1 MDLRPYQA
9 EAVESIFREWGSGRR
24 RTLLCMATGTGKTIC
39 IAKVA
44 ERVASHGG
52 RTLVLAHRGE
62 LLDQARDK
70 IASATGLACSV
81 ERAQESSLGTWES
94 VTVGSVQTLMR
105 DQRLEA
111 LAPDRFD
118 CVIVDE
124 AHHSASASYRKILD
138 HFDADVLGVTATPDR
153 ADRQDL
159 GKVFDSLA
167 YEYGLAQAVRDGY
180 LCPIKAQTIP
190 LDIDISSVS
199 TQSGDYAAG
208 ELGDALGPY
217 LDAIADE
224 MAAAC
229 EGKRT
234 VVFLPLVSTAKRF
247 RDLLEERGLR
257 AAEVDGKSEDR
268 AEVLAA
274 FDEGRYDV
282 LCNSMLLCLDE
293 QTEILT
299 IRGFVGPD
307 EIREDD
313 LVANWNFDGS
323 VFFEKPH
330 EIVRRPLGLDEHMT
344 SIDSR
349 TINLRV
355 TNTHRMIVSCGA
367 NRSGWKKV
375 PAEELRNGHL
385 LPTCGVAEPLDVQ
398 MPTPPYERLT
408 HKRVESGELRY
419 THPSE
424 LTLDECRFIGFFL
437 AEGSITHLHSG
448 GLEYKV
454 CQVRDKNPAIV
465 KWFDD
470 VVKSTGFNVVV
481 KERNRRYH
489 LEPKREGV
497 VKYWSF
503 CRGTGHGTQ
512 ARNGLFR
519 IEPYLDHDGCHLFW
533 GLNERQFDALIEGF
547 WYGDGF
553 HGDASNGIPT
563 SITIRGC
570 YRKLFDL
577 WSAIGSVRG
586 WRCAMYERPQKDP
599 EHATQYEMRLVKN
612 KPLNISYK
620 TEVVQEDYR
629 PENVW
634 CVRTTSKNIITR
646 RNGRVVVMGNT
657 EGWDCPSV
665 DCIVV
670 LRPTKSR
677 SLYTQMIGRGTRLY
691 PGKDHLLLLDFLWLT
706 GRHELC
712 RPASI
717 VARTGEIA
725 AKMTESIAEDG
736 GPVDILEAEEQGE
749 RDVRAEREAALAA
762 ELAAQRHK
770 KAKLVDPL
778 QYEMSI
784 SDMDL
789 ADYVPTF
796 AWQTAA
802 PTEKQVATIEKF
814 GINADGLDAGKAT
827 LLLDHLFRRMDMGL
841 ATAKQIRFLEG
852 KGFVHVGEWSK
863 DDASKMISRISMNG
877 WRVPHDVDPHTYV
890 PPAREEA

>member
-1 MDLRPYQA
+1 MELRSYQV

-282 LCNSMLLCLDE
+282 LCNSMLL
-293 QTEILT
+293 
-299 IRGFVGPD
+299 
-307 EIREDD
+307 
-313 LVANWNFDGS
+313 
-323 VFFEKPH
+323 
-330 EIVRRPLGLDEHMT
+330 
-344 SIDSR
+344 
-349 TINLRV
+349 
-355 TNTHRMIVSCGA
+355 
-367 NRSGWKKV
+367 
-375 PAEELRNGHL
+375 
-385 LPTCGVAEPLDVQ
+385 
-398 MPTPPYERLT
+398 
-408 HKRVESGELRY
+408 
-419 THPSE
+419 
-424 LTLDECRFIGFFL
+424 
-437 AEGSITHLHSG
+437 
-448 GLEYKV
+448 
-454 CQVRDKNPAIV
+454 
-465 KWFDD
+465 
-470 VVKSTGFNVVV
+470 
-481 KERNRRYH
+481 
-489 LEPKREGV
+489 
-497 VKYWSF
+497 
-503 CRGTGHGTQ
+503 
-512 ARNGLFR
+512 
-519 IEPYLDHDGCHLFW
+519 
-533 GLNERQFDALIEGF
+533 
-547 WYGDGF
+547 
-553 HGDASNGIPT
+553 
-563 SITIRGC
+563 
-570 YRKLFDL
+570 
-577 WSAIGSVRG
+577 
-586 WRCAMYERPQKDP
+586 
-599 EHATQYEMRLVKN
+599 
-612 KPLNISYK
+612 
-620 TEVVQEDYR
+620 
-629 PENVW
+629 
-634 CVRTTSKNIITR
+634 
-646 RNGRVVVMGNT
+646 T

-665 DCIVV
+665 DCVVV

-677 SLYTQMIGRGTRLY
+677 SLYCLDEKTEVLTRDGWKTDVQVGEDILAFDPETGETRFVPTLAKVRRHLDPDEFFCSIKGQSSDIRVTNHHRMLYDNKRRTGWKFKEAQDLASLRDGAYIPVSGHGRFAGVPLTDAELTFIGWVMTDGSLNRINNQITITQGEHQTEYCKEIEQCITECGFKFNRFIRKRKSGEIHWNASGDIVVWTISKGKPRGRDKHLTGWGRLEPWLSKDLSPLLFDMTEEQFAVMLEAIYHGDGNKYWKSTYHIGKGNRTFIERLQMMAIQRGYRASVSLEKHNEVRKSDLWYLHIKKQGFVKVGSQSGKHRTWTLEPHTDEECWCVQNELGTLVTRRNGKVAIVGNCQMIGRGTRLY

-725 AKMTESIAEDG
+725 AKMFESIAEDG

-863 DDASKMISRISMNG
+863 DDASKMISRISACG

-890 PPAREEA
+890 PPAREGA

>member
-1 MDLRPYQA
+1 MELRPYQVD
-9 EAVESIFREWGSGRR
+9 AVESIFREWGSGRR

-190 LDIDISSVS
+190 LDIDITSVS

-247 RDLLEERGLR
+247 RDLLEERGLH

-282 LCNSMLLCLDE
+282 LCNSMLL
-293 QTEILT
+293 
-299 IRGFVGPD
+299 
-307 EIREDD
+307 
-313 LVANWNFDGS
+313 
-323 VFFEKPH
+323 
-330 EIVRRPLGLDEHMT
+330 
-344 SIDSR
+344 
-349 TINLRV
+349 
-355 TNTHRMIVSCGA
+355 
-367 NRSGWKKV
+367 
-375 PAEELRNGHL
+375 
-385 LPTCGVAEPLDVQ
+385 
-398 MPTPPYERLT
+398 
-408 HKRVESGELRY
+408 
-419 THPSE
+419 
-424 LTLDECRFIGFFL
+424 
-437 AEGSITHLHSG
+437 
-448 GLEYKV
+448 
-454 CQVRDKNPAIV
+454 
-465 KWFDD
+465 
-470 VVKSTGFNVVV
+470 
-481 KERNRRYH
+481 
-489 LEPKREGV
+489 
-497 VKYWSF
+497 
-503 CRGTGHGTQ
+503 
-512 ARNGLFR
+512 
-519 IEPYLDHDGCHLFW
+519 
-533 GLNERQFDALIEGF
+533 
-547 WYGDGF
+547 
-553 HGDASNGIPT
+553 
-563 SITIRGC
+563 
-570 YRKLFDL
+570 
-577 WSAIGSVRG
+577 
-586 WRCAMYERPQKDP
+586 
-599 EHATQYEMRLVKN
+599 
-612 KPLNISYK
+612 
-620 TEVVQEDYR
+620 
-629 PENVW
+629 
-634 CVRTTSKNIITR
+634 
-646 RNGRVVVMGNT
+646 T

-665 DCIVV
+665 DCVVV

-677 SLYTQMIGRGTRLY
+677 SLYCLDEKTEVLTRDGWKTDVQVGEDVLAFDPDTGETRFVPTLAKVRRHLDPDEFFCSIKGQSSDIRVTNHHRMLYDNKRRTGWKFKEAQDLASLRDGAYIPVSGHGRFAGVPLTDAELTFIGWVMTDGSLNKINNQITITQGEQQAEYCKEIEQCIKDCGFKFNRFIRKRKSGEIHWNASGDIVVWTISKGKPRGRDKHLTGWGRLEPWLSKDLSPLLFDMTEEQFAVMLEAIYHGDGNKYWKSTYHIGKGNRTFIERLQMMAIQRGYRASVSLEKHNEVRKSDLWYLHIKKQGFVKVGSQSGKHRTWTLEPHTDEECWCVQNELGTLVTRRNGKVAIVGNCQMIGRGTRLY

-749 RDVRAEREAALAA
+749 RDVQAEREAALAA

-796 AWQTAA
+796 AWQTAE